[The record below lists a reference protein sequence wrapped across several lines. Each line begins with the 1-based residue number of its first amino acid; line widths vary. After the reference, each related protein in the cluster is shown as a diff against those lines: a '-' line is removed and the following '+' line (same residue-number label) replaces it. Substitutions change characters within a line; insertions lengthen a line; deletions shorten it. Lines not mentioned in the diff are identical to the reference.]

1 MSKQVNLLTVDLEEW
16 YVVEVLQSRFKVDD
30 WPYLRSTVV
39 ENCRRL
45 LHLFDSKGVTA
56 TWFVLGWVAEKHP
69 HLIAEIADHGH
80 EIGCHSY
87 QHRRV
92 DKLDAAT
99 FREDTQRAV
108 DAILKACGCRSMG
121 YRAPSWSLNAS
132 CKWAF
137 KTLAELGFS
146 YDSSI
151 FPIKHD
157 LYGMPDGPRQLFKMH
172 FEDGQSLWEM
182 PSSTFRLFGLN
193 LPMAGGGYLRHSPY
207 WYTRA
212 MVKKL
217 NAEHQ
222 PAMVYIHPWE
232 LDPHPPEIEGL
243 TAVQRFRTYGSTAL
257 FGAKL
262 ERLLDDFEFT
272 TISDYIRAHSRKPI
286 GFERRDH

>member
-1 MSKQVNLLTVDLEEW
+1 MGKHVNLLTVDLEEW
-16 YVVEVLQSRFKVDD
+16 YVVEILQRRFGYDD
-30 WPYLRSTVV
+30 WPYLRSTVI

-45 LHLFDSKGVTA
+45 LHLFERQNVTA
-56 TWFVLGWVAEKHP
+56 TWFVLGWVAHKHP

-80 EIGCHSY
+80 EIGCHSF

-92 DKLDAAT
+92 DKLDQAT
-99 FREDTQRAV
+99 FREDTERAV
-108 DAILKACGCRSMG
+108 DAIIKACGFRPMG
-121 YRAPSWSLNAS
+121 YRAPSWSLNTG

-137 KTLAELGFS
+137 KTLAELGFT

-157 LYGMPDGPRQLFKMH
+157 LYGMPDGPRHLFRMY
-172 FEDGQSLWEM
+172 FEDGSSLWEM

-212 MVKKL
+212 MVSRL
-217 NAEHQ
+217 NAGHQ

-232 LDPHPPEIEGL
+232 MDPNPPEIEGL
-243 TAVQRFRTYGSTAL
+243 TPLQRFRTYGSTAL
-257 FGAKL
+257 FGHKL
-262 ERLLDDFEFT
+262 ERLLNDFEFT
-272 TISDYIRAHSRKPI
+272 TIADYIQTYGKKRI
-286 GFERRDH
+286 GFEPRER